1 MRQLHKNTVR
11 SQTLELPIPTELCIP
26 NPIRKQPN
34 IQWKIVDT
42 TRKFPALCQ
51 RAPKVKLQEDA
62 DVEIRETYKLPEL
75 MMEDP
80 TSEALPP
87 PLATS
92 TKEVPELPL
101 IHKFSF
107 NKLVR
112 YLTGHRE

>member
-1 MRQLHKNTVR
+1 VR

-51 RAPKVKLQEDA
+51 RAPKVKLQDDA
-62 DVEIRETYKLPEL
+62 DVEISETCKLPEL

-80 TSEALPP
+80 TSEELPP
-87 PLATS
+87 PPATS
-92 TKEVPELPL
+92 TKEVPQPPL
-101 IHKFSF
+101 IDKFPF
-107 NKLVR
+107 NKWAG
-112 YLTGHRE
+112 YLTGHWE